1 MDFDFKDGPERTIDF
16 SESQLREA
24 YGRMEMD
31 RQPWTSHTGK
41 EVDFIESVVDL
52 RGSNVLDM
60 GCGIGRH
67 SLEIASRHPQSSVL
81 GIDFSESNISK
92 IGKKPRPRNAR
103 FQVADGRGYR
113 TQGFDVA
120 LALYDVIGSFPDEE
134 DNLSILRNCVRS
146 LSPGGTLIISVMNME
161 LTRAIARP
169 ENVGNIIGNPELLFR
184 LKPTDLMH
192 KCGDVFDPE
201 HFLIDP
207 DSNLVYRKEQF
218 SGDDSL
224 QAEYVIRD
232 RRYTGSEVR
241 EMLESEGMTV
251 SDIRYVQAGRWDTP
265 LEPTDP
271 KAKEI
276 LAVAVKR

>member
-1 MDFDFKDGPERTIDF
+1 MDFDFKDGPEGTIDF

-31 RQPWTSHTGK
+31 RQPWASHTGK

-92 IGKKPRPRNAR
+92 IGKKPHPRNAR

-169 ENVGNIIGNPELLFR
+169 ENVGNVIGNPELLFR
-184 LKPTDLMH
+184 LKPTDIMH

>member
-1 MDFDFKDGPERTIDF
+1 MGFDFKDGPEGTIDF

-31 RQPWTSHTGK
+31 RQPWASHTGK

-52 RGSNVLDM
+52 RGLKVLDM

-81 GIDFSESNISK
+81 GVDFSESNISK
-92 IGKKPRPRNAR
+92 IGKKPHPRNAR

-169 ENVGNIIGNPELLFR
+169 ENVGNVIGNPELLFR
-184 LKPTDLMH
+184 LKPTDIMH